1 MRRSQLRGS
10 TRRSVD
16 KTRGRRQARRAVTIR
31 LREDRGKGVG
41 IFWRRC
47 GLALC
52 DHLRHRILVAPV
64 IINFTARVRIDLCDE
79 SLDPSLLSQELLI
92 VAIFLLGLAL
102 VLVLYFCLAWKE
114 AQGLEAWKVKR
125 SSHVSG
131 FKGDLLGKLSRRRHS
146 VSHLSV
152 SCYCHQAQELDET
165 ALSAAFRSLGCG
177 LSFPEIP
184 RIFQPCQLFCDQWT
198 LRESTSPGRE
208 PNFSENHATILLKN
222 GRSSSFPVTECL
234 YCRASLVCPCALASR
249 ITHLHCISGSHA
261 TLLSD
266 RGERRKPV
274 GRESSREPGSGLVGS
289 GSRCGAQ

>member
-52 DHLRHRILVAPV
+52 DHLRHSILVAPV
-64 IINFTARVRIDLCDE
+64 IVNFTARVRIDLCDE

-92 VAIFLLGLAL
+92 VAIFLLG
-102 VLVLYFCLAWKE
+102 W
-114 AQGLEAWKVKR
+114 GN
-125 SSHVSG
+125 
-131 FKGDLLGKLSRRRHS
+131 SR
-146 VSHLSV
+146 
-152 SCYCHQAQELDET
+152 E
-165 ALSAAFRSLGCG
+165 G
-177 LSFPEIP
+177 
-184 RIFQPCQLFCDQWT
+184 
-198 LRESTSPGRE
+198 
-208 PNFSENHATILLKN
+208 AT
-222 GRSSSFPVTECL
+222 
-234 YCRASLVCPCALASR
+234 
-249 ITHLHCISGSHA
+249 LHCISGSHA

>member
-47 GLALC
+47 GLTLC

-79 SLDPSLLSQELLI
+79 SLDPSLLGQELLV
-92 VAIFLLGLAL
+92 VAIFLLGLAM
-102 VLVLYFCLAWKE
+102 VLVLYFYLAWKE

-131 FKGDLLGKLSRRRHS
+131 FEGDLLEKLSRRRHS

-152 SCYCHQAQELDET
+152 SCYYHQAQELEEA

-177 LSFPEIP
+177 PSFSENT

-208 PNFSENHATILLKN
+208 PNFSEIHATILLKN

-234 YCRASLVCPCALASR
+234 YCRASLVCPCALENR
-249 ITHLHCISGSHA
+249 ITHLHCISCSHA